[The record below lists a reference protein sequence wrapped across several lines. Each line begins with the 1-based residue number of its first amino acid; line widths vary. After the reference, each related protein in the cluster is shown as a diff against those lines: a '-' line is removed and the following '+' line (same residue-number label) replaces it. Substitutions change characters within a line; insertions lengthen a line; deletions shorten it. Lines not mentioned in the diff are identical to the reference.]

1 MWQATHEAP
10 LPPSR
15 WKWCF
20 RVAKRSG
27 WWHDEQTSSRPTLTF
42 WSWASW
48 QSEQVTPFA
57 YIRLWRK
64 EPQLYTSSRIC
75 PSA

>member
-10 LPPSR
+10 FPLSL
-15 WKWCF
+15 WKWWARTANF
-20 RVAKRSG
+20 SG
-27 WWHDEQTSSRPTLTF
+27 WWQDEQTSSRPIFTF

-48 QSEQVTPFA
+48 QSEQVTPAA

-64 EPQLYTSSRIC
+64 EP
-75 PSA
+75 